1 MELGGIAFISSRA
14 AGGNSTSKL
23 LYNYVDVNTSKQM
36 SYYRLKQVD
45 LNAAYKYSEVNSVAG
60 EQMAK
65 TVIYPNPSSDG
76 KVNIVIGDANS
87 PKDISIL
94 DVSGRLLKNGITPAL

>member
-1 MELGGIAFISSRA
+1 
-14 AGGNSTSKL
+14 
-23 LYNYVDVNTSKQM
+23 
-36 SYYRLKQVD
+36 RLKQVD
-45 LNAAYKYSEVNSVAG
+45 MNAAYKYSEVNSVAG

-94 DVSGRLLKNGITPAL
+94 DVSGRFIKKWNNSRAMNLQVDNLPSGMYTIRVIDKSSGIQIIEKILVNA